1 MNEGHRVA
9 LFCLV
14 WLLFFFSLIIAK
26 VPYSILFILDL
37 CLMGQKDMFAFPF
50 SGFEHSNPVFECSC
64 SYCEK
69 DSWLFQGS
77 CSRAIWP
84 APVFSAKSI
93 SAIQIPVLPPVRKW
107 EAVPLWEHAVQ
118 WREGCAQAPRHCTAS
133 PLVGTPQWFTA
144 PSFSYHDNTA
154 CLLSDA
160 PGWMPFFMNSFL
172 EMCPGEQVKSVVLYR
187 ARGNMGTLR

>member
-26 VPYSILFILDL
+26 VPNSILFILDL

-118 WREGCAQAPRHCTAS
+118 WVKDVHRLHGTVLHHLWWALHSGSQPQA
-133 PLVGTPQWFTA
+133 LVTMT
-144 PSFSYHDNTA
+144 TLLA
-154 CLLSDA
+154 CSLTHQGECLSL
-160 PGWMPFFMNSFL
+160 W
-172 EMCPGEQVKSVVLYR
+172 
-187 ARGNMGTLR
+187 TLP